1 MILKLLGLIDLLA
14 AIGLV
19 MLKYDIFQTFALV
32 LGLLVLIKAIMFFG
46 SVISFADIAC
56 FLIIILAFFGVF
68 NFISWIAA
76 IWLFQK
82 GFFSLF

>member
-1 MILKLLGLIDLLA
+1 MILKLMGLIDLLA
-14 AIGLV
+14 GIGLV
-19 MLKYDIFQTFALV
+19 LLKYDMFQTVVLV
-32 LGLLVLIKAIMFFG
+32 LGLLVLIKAVMFFG
-46 SVISFADIAC
+46 SVISFIDIAC
-56 FLIIILAFFGVF
+56 FLVIILASFGIF

>member
-19 MLKYDIFQTFALV
+19 MLKYDMFQTFALV

-46 SVISFADIAC
+46 SFISFIDIAC
-56 FLIIILAFFGVF
+56 FLVIILASFGVF

-76 IWLFQK
+76 IWLLQK